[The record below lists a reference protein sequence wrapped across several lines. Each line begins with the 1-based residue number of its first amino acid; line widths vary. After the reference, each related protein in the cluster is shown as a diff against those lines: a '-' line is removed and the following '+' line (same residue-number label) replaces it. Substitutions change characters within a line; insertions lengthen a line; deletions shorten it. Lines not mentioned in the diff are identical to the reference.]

1 MNDQTSSISALLD
14 KLLAGGQQLATKG
27 QDMAEQQLN
36 IPAAGP
42 ERDTMLNGM
51 KKGALA
57 SAVLLGLLGTKTG
70 RSLTG
75 TAIKLGGLAALGT
88 AAYKGYQNWQQTGDP
103 LSSTKAAKA
112 VHELPAEQASARS
125 LLMLRALVSAA
136 HADGHIDDQE
146 VQAIRHELIEMHLPE
161 SVAAEVEAIVDAP
174 LSAHALASMVDD
186 QQAAAEVYLA
196 SRIIINQQSSSQEQG
211 YLQDLAQ
218 AMGLSKDLQRSL
230 DQQIA

>member
-1 MNDQTSSISALLD
+1 
-14 KLLAGGQQLATKG
+14 
-27 QDMAEQQLN
+27 
-36 IPAAGP
+36 
-42 ERDTMLNGM
+42 
-51 KKGALA
+51 
-57 SAVLLGLLGTKTG
+57 
-70 RSLTG
+70 
-75 TAIKLGGLAALGT
+75 
-88 AAYKGYQNWQQTGDP
+88 
-103 LSSTKAAKA
+103 